1 MKSEDLLT
9 KDNLE
14 ILSKLDKSP
23 EYQNYFKWFL
33 ALTQIPHPTFK
44 CDEISNKVCEW
55 LKKLNVKYERDDSN
69 NIVVRLPSNNFPE
82 NSPCVAIQTHLDM
95 VWVGEEVDGKIMV
108 ELIKNFKN
116 EEGKIIDIL
125 KSPKSTLGA
134 DDGFGIALCFDIIEN
149 KDKFNHGPIELIMT
163 TDEEQGLIGAKKLP
177 EKNDKSGKISPFNF
191 KYLINCDCLNS
202 EKIYVGC
209 PGCEVFDIKLFP
221 SSFEKINKG
230 IEINIKLENFTGG
243 HSGQTIQNG
252 QGNPIKWITHIINTL
267 KLNKINFQISH
278 IIGGQAMNAIP
289 TNCECSFI
297 IEEQNKNSAENII
310 NSVLSN
316 LKEDFS
322 AIEKNINCSIIYNNI
337 SSDKNVLT
345 QKDSIQI
352 MNALTCIRHGIVR
365 MHPIFKEK
373 VDSSMNLAQVSL
385 KFNKNKNGEIEP
397 EVIIIGLSRGSTN
410 TEFDKIKN
418 SMKAIFEM
426 CPIKNE
432 FKTYVGSRPWPAKVN
447 SELAKIMRDVA
458 KENYNLDLEPGL
470 SQVTIECPVFLSLGY
485 HETDIVSLCSSIPLA
500 HCIGEYMDI
509 HESIKY
515 RDIIIKTIGKL
526 TK

>member
-9 KDNLE
+9 PDNLE
-14 ILSKLDKSP
+14 ILSQLDKSP

-44 CDEISNKVCEW
+44 CEQISNKVCEW
-55 LKKLNVKYERDDSN
+55 LQKLDTPYERDDSN
-69 NIVVRLPSNNFPE
+69 NIVVRLPPNNFPE

-95 VWVGEEVDGKIMV
+95 VWVGEEVDGKIKV
-108 ELIKNFKN
+108 ELIKDFKN
-116 EEGKIIDIL
+116 PEGKIMDIL
-125 KSPKSTLGA
+125 KAPKSTLGA
-134 DDGFGIALCFDIIEN
+134 DDGFGIALCLDIIEN
-149 KDKFNHGPIELIMT
+149 KDKFSHGPLELIMT

-177 EKNDKSGKISPFNF
+177 EKNGKSGKISPFNF

-209 PGCEVFDIKLFP
+209 PGCEVFNIKLFP
-221 SSFEKINKG
+221 KSEKINKG
-230 IEINIKLENFTGG
+230 IEINIKLENFSGG

-252 QGNPIKWITHIINTL
+252 QGNPIKWITHILNDL
-267 KLNKINFQISH
+267 KLNKIDYKISY
-278 IIGGQAMNAIP
+278 IKGGQAMNAIP

-297 IEEQNKNSAENII
+297 IDEQNKSQVENRI

-322 AIEKNINCSIIYNNI
+322 AIEKNINCEINYNSI
-337 SSDKNVLT
+337 STDKNALT
-345 QKDSIQI
+345 VKDSINI
-352 MNALTCIRHGIVR
+352 INVLNCIRHGIVR
-365 MHPIFKEK
+365 MHPIFKDK

-385 KFNKNKNGEIEP
+385 KFDKNKNEEIEA
-397 EVIIIGLSRGSTN
+397 EVFINGLSRASTN
-410 TEFDKIKN
+410 TEFDKISY

-426 CPIKNE
+426 CPIRNE
-432 FKTYVGSRPWPAKVN
+432 YSTYVGSRPWPAKVN
-447 SELAKIMRDVA
+447 SELAKIMREIA
-458 KENYNLDLEPGL
+458 KENYNLELEPGL

-485 HETDIVSLCSSIPLA
+485 HDADIVSICSSIPLA

-509 HESIKY
+509 QESMNY
-515 RDIIIKTIGKL
+515 RDIILKTLGKL